1 MTAFLNTS
9 NLSAGKLGTVG
20 AVIAKDLSLF
30 VATYRSIKKN

>member
-9 NLSAGKLGTVG
+9 NLSAGYAGMVG

-30 VATYRSIKKN
+30 VATWFSDSGH